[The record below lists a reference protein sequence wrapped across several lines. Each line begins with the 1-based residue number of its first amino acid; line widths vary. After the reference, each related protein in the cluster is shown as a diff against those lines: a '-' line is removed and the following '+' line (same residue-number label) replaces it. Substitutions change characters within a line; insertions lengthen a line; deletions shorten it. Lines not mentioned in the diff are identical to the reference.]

1 MAQTRYILAAG
12 LVSTDLRCWVGC
24 PECASHTAL
33 SAPCTHASR
42 RVDLFRPRDQPPSA
56 HARQRRRTRPAAS
69 VQIQQRE
76 PSGKRMQTHL
86 TRHAA
91 CDGHRNGHLFIVRC
105 AVHAPYSPR
114 RLCSHPPTR
123 SGRSLLLE
131 PRRSRASPRRTFH
144 NNVPAQTFSKSGG
157 AKTDAPK
164 CNSNCTLLG
173 LQRDFRITHLSVSQF
188 VFTPAGPPP
197 SAGRAHDDACL
208 PTHLPTA
215 VVAQVDAG
223 RGMPPSRRAINGLP
237 PCSRQAV

>member
-1 MAQTRYILAAG
+1 MPRVCVAHRSI
-12 LVSTDLRCWVGC
+12 R
-24 PECASHTAL
+24 
-33 SAPCTHASR
+33 PCTHASR
-42 RVDLFRPRDQPPSA
+42 RVDLFRLRDQPPSA

-91 CDGHRNGHLFIVRC
+91 CDGHRNGHLFIVRR

-123 SGRSLLLE
+123 SGRSLLLG

-144 NNVPAQTFSKSGG
+144 INVPAQTFSKSGG

-164 CNSNCTLLG
+164 CNSNFCIHAS
-173 LQRDFRITHLSVSQF
+173 RSSSVGRARARRRTSPN
-188 VFTPAGPPP
+188 TSTDGGGG
-197 SAGRAHDDACL
+197 AGRRGQGCAALATGHKRL
-208 PTHLPTA
+208 TSVFWTGSLMSSFRPTYSH
-215 VVAQVDAG
+215 G
-223 RGMPPSRRAINGLP
+223 S
-237 PCSRQAV
+237 